1 MKKNYF
7 LILISIVLNL
17 VMLNTLLG
25 QSADLY
31 TFTPTASVFTP
42 LVAGTNMSSI
52 QGDDLLSASTPIGF
66 TFFFEGLPYTTFK
79 ASSNGFL
86 SFGSGTASNSLN
98 SSFVSASSK
107 PLLAPMW
114 DDLDGGVPSSAAA
127 YVVTGTA
134 PNRVLTMEWLNYEMR
149 YGSSVANVSFQ
160 VKLYE
165 TTNAIEY
172 VYRDEM
178 GTLQSPSATIGIMG
192 TTSYLTL
199 NNTSSS
205 PVASSTSFTTSI
217 SSPPASGQIYKF
229 SIPEICLAPNG
240 VTVDSVFTTS
250 AYLSWFD
257 QSRRWYFDYEYG
269 PRGFTPGTGI
279 SDSTRGTNIMLSALA
294 PGQDYDFYIRNY
306 CNLLDSSILSSPI
319 PFSTIPTCFVSVASS
334 LADSGTG
341 ITSTYLSWNDT
352 NSTSSSTWV
361 LSYGVVGFNPDSGT
375 IVLATSNPFNLTGLS
390 GGTTYEWY
398 VRSICAIGDSSN
410 WSASSSFTTDC
421 SAFSTPFSESFESF
435 PTTTSS
441 AIGNCWSTTPNN
453 TTSLTRWNLITG
465 TTPSFPTGP
474 SGAFDGSKYIYL
486 ETSQGSS
493 GNVAELYSPFIDLTG
508 LTTPLLNFQTHLYGS
523 TCDTLRVDVY
533 NGSIWT
539 EVFKVGGQ
547 QQSSSFDAWTKQAVS
562 LSGYS
567 GIIKIRFSGTRGS
580 SFTGDISID
589 NIKVIN
595 TPNCFA
601 PNALTATNV
610 TGSSADLGWT
620 DNNTSASVSWQI
632 SYGPVGFT
640 PGSGTQVTASTNPFT
655 VTGLMGSTTYDWYVR
670 ASCTPGDTSTWS
682 PAGSF
687 ITPCPTATLPYL
699 QDYSTWVAP
708 CWTNA
713 GGSYASNWL
722 GTSGMAEANFFSV
735 STGDMIMTS
744 EKISISANARLK
756 FDRIMNNYGGS
767 ATDYLYVEVRE
778 GAGAWTP
785 IFSQGG
791 AGLAT
796 VNNGFSNTNPTVDP
810 SITETII
817 LDSATYTN
825 KVIQVRFRAISG
837 YGADLYIDNLII
849 EEIPT
854 CFAPNALTA
863 TNVTGSSAD
872 LGWTDNNTSASVS
885 WQISYG
891 TSGFTAGSGLQTV
904 TATNPTSISG
914 LAGSTTYDWYVR
926 SICTVGDT
934 SGWSS
939 VSSFTTD
946 CPAVTVFPYTENFD
960 GSLTAGVWDCWKV
973 LNIDGGVTWRQ
984 DNRYITPTHSTPF
997 SAYGSG
1003 NANDFLITPKL
1014 SLATGT
1020 YRVKFWDKVESGSYP
1035 NTYMVLVSTTGS
1047 AAADF
1052 TDTLTTITTTQT
1064 AWLEH
1069 VVNLTGYSSQDIY
1082 VAFHQISS
1090 ASQYWGFGIDDFSAE
1105 KIPTCTPG
1113 SALSGYNPTQVSHD
1127 VTWTPGVFDV
1137 SWEVEYGA
1145 PGYTAGTGNLIT
1157 GVTND
1162 SLTIAGLISGTSYDV
1177 YYRGICSA
1185 GDTGAFIGPL
1195 TITTPIF
1202 PIAFDTTV
1210 ISSCYT
1216 FTTPIGGVTHTSSN
1230 SYFDTIRAT
1239 TPHLYDSAISVYQVT
1254 INKLK
1259 TGLLVTTGC
1268 DGVISASGKFY
1279 NVTGVYLDSLPSF
1292 AGCDSI
1298 TTIDLTITYTE
1309 YFRDTVFACDSNDF
1323 RGMKLTTSG
1332 VYSDTLNTGACDKIY
1347 IRHLTVAYASYE
1359 TFNHF
1364 VCDSF
1369 VSPSGK
1375 VWKLDG
1381 TYMDTI
1387 MNASGCDSVMTFN
1400 LTFGYISYS
1409 TITPTSCDMYT
1420 SPSGKVWTTSG
1431 TYLDTIVNA
1440 SGCDSAMTFN
1450 LTINYSSYPVVTLTV
1465 CDSYTRPGG
1474 TVANYSNTYIDS
1486 LTTALGCDSVITTV
1500 LTVNYTTYSTISPI
1514 ACGTYTSP
1522 SGNVWIS
1529 SGTRYDT
1536 ITNTSGCDSLMTI
1549 SLTIKPV
1556 TSETRTIAS
1565 CFSYTVPETG
1575 SVYTT
1580 SGTYTD
1586 VSTNA
1591 FGCPHTITTILTV
1604 NTANAGTISVSG
1616 ITMTSSVTGVSYKWV
1631 DCDNN
1636 YSFLLKDTLQ
1646 SYTPPRNGNYSCW
1659 ITTLAGCSDTAAPC
1673 VSIESVSL
1681 EEYVVTSSD
1690 ISIFPN
1696 PANDFVTIDILNQN
1710 DDEDIEIRLFDTKGK
1725 LVHSRNVSSKNN
1737 KVTFDVSKLA
1747 QGVYTVTVF
1756 NEFFST
1762 SKKVIIVK

>member
-1 MKKNYF
+1 M
-7 LILISIVLNL
+7 
-17 VMLNTLLG
+17 
-25 QSADLY
+25 
-31 TFTPTASVFTP
+31 
-42 LVAGTNMSSI
+42 
-52 QGDDLLSASTPIGF
+52 
-66 TFFFEGLPYTTFK
+66 
-79 ASSNGFL
+79 
-86 SFGSGTASNSLN
+86 
-98 SSFVSASSK
+98 
-107 PLLAPMW
+107 
-114 DDLDGGVPSSAAA
+114 
-127 YVVTGTA
+127 
-134 PNRVLTMEWLNYEMR
+134 
-149 YGSSVANVSFQ
+149 
-160 VKLYE
+160 
-165 TTNAIEY
+165 
-172 VYRDEM
+172 
-178 GTLQSPSATIGIMG
+178 
-192 TTSYLTL
+192 
-199 NNTSSS
+199 
-205 PVASSTSFTTSI
+205 
-217 SSPPASGQIYKF
+217 
-229 SIPEICLAPNG
+229 
-240 VTVDSVFTTS
+240 
-250 AYLSWFD
+250 
-257 QSRRWYFDYEYG
+257 
-269 PRGFTPGTGI
+269 
-279 SDSTRGTNIMLSALA
+279 
-294 PGQDYDFYIRNY
+294 
-306 CNLLDSSILSSPI
+306 
-319 PFSTIPTCFVSVASS
+319 
-334 LADSGTG
+334 
-341 ITSTYLSWNDT
+341 
-352 NSTSSSTWV
+352 
-361 LSYGVVGFNPDSGT
+361 
-375 IVLATSNPFNLTGLS
+375 
-390 GGTTYEWY
+390 
-398 VRSICAIGDSSN
+398 
-410 WSASSSFTTDC
+410 
-421 SAFSTPFSESFESF
+421 
-435 PTTTSS
+435 
-441 AIGNCWSTTPNN
+441 
-453 TTSLTRWNLITG
+453 
-465 TTPSFPTGP
+465 
-474 SGAFDGSKYIYL
+474 
-486 ETSQGSS
+486 
-493 GNVAELYSPFIDLTG
+493 
-508 LTTPLLNFQTHLYGS
+508 
-523 TCDTLRVDVY
+523 
-533 NGSIWT
+533 
-539 EVFKVGGQ
+539 
-547 QQSSSFDAWTKQAVS
+547 
-562 LSGYS
+562 
-567 GIIKIRFSGTRGS
+567 
-580 SFTGDISID
+580 
-589 NIKVIN
+589 
-595 TPNCFA
+595 
-601 PNALTATNV
+601 
-610 TGSSADLGWT
+610 
-620 DNNTSASVSWQI
+620 
-632 SYGPVGFT
+632 
-640 PGSGTQVTASTNPFT
+640 
-655 VTGLMGSTTYDWYVR
+655 
-670 ASCTPGDTSTWS
+670 
-682 PAGSF
+682 
-687 ITPCPTATLPYL
+687 
-699 QDYSTWVAP
+699 
-708 CWTNA
+708 
-713 GGSYASNWL
+713 
-722 GTSGMAEANFFSV
+722 
-735 STGDMIMTS
+735 
-744 EKISISANARLK
+744 
-756 FDRIMNNYGGS
+756 
-767 ATDYLYVEVRE
+767 
-778 GAGAWTP
+778 
-785 IFSQGG
+785 
-791 AGLAT
+791 
-796 VNNGFSNTNPTVDP
+796 
-810 SITETII
+810 
-817 LDSATYTN
+817 
-825 KVIQVRFRAISG
+825 
-837 YGADLYIDNLII
+837 
-849 EEIPT
+849 
-854 CFAPNALTA
+854 
-863 TNVTGSSAD
+863 
-872 LGWTDNNTSASVS
+872 
-885 WQISYG
+885 
-891 TSGFTAGSGLQTV
+891 
-904 TATNPTSISG
+904 
-914 LAGSTTYDWYVR
+914 
-926 SICTVGDT
+926 
-934 SGWSS
+934 
-939 VSSFTTD
+939 
-946 CPAVTVFPYTENFD
+946 
-960 GSLTAGVWDCWKV
+960 
-973 LNIDGGVTWRQ
+973 
-984 DNRYITPTHSTPF
+984 
-997 SAYGSG
+997 
-1003 NANDFLITPKL
+1003 
-1014 SLATGT
+1014 
-1020 YRVKFWDKVESGSYP
+1020 
-1035 NTYMVLVSTTGS
+1035 
-1047 AAADF
+1047 
-1052 TDTLTTITTTQT
+1052 
-1064 AWLEH
+1064 
-1069 VVNLTGYSSQDIY
+1069 
-1082 VAFHQISS
+1082 
-1090 ASQYWGFGIDDFSAE
+1090 
-1105 KIPTCTPG
+1105 
-1113 SALSGYNPTQVSHD
+1113 
-1127 VTWTPGVFDV
+1127 